1 MRCTPFAIAFGIHIE
16 VTLTVCPI
24 LSEEDISL
32 DLATKGKQS
41 ALTKIAIR
49 IARRAELD
57 EQVVLRSLFDREDFG
72 STGIGRG
79 VAIPHALLGM
89 ISSPVASLTRLA
101 QPIDFDGPD
110 DDPVD
115 LIYTVLWPR
124 SATSAFLPALSQIC
138 RVLRTSQVRE
148 RLRQAQ
154 SSDEAL
160 AILETE
166 PLPRISPNLHTC
178 RVGPGAV
185 IPKQFS
191 NALESRGAA
200 HTAVNYG
207 ARYQPMRRSSRGI
220 DASSGSFSAR

>member
-1 MRCTPFAIAFGIHIE
+1 MIS
-16 VTLTVCPI
+16 LI
-24 LSEEDISL
+24 LLEEDISL
-32 DLATKGKQS
+32 ELVTKGKQS
-41 ALTKIAIR
+41 ALSKIAIR
-49 IARRAELD
+49 IARRTGLD
-57 EQVVLRSLFDREDFG
+57 EQMVLRGLLDRECLS
-72 STGIGRG
+72 STGIGHG
-79 VAIPHALLGM
+79 VAIPHALLGT

-138 RVLRTSQVRE
+138 RLLRASQVRE

-166 PLPRISPNLHTC
+166 PLPGVSTNFHPS
-178 RVGPGAV
+178 RVGPDV
-185 IPKQFS
+185 LVSRQFS
-191 NALESRGAA
+191 NA
-200 HTAVNYG
+200 
-207 ARYQPMRRSSRGI
+207 
-220 DASSGSFSAR
+220 

>member
-1 MRCTPFAIAFGIHIE
+1 MISP
-16 VTLTVCPI
+16 V

-41 ALTKIAIR
+41 ALSKIAIR
-49 IARRAELD
+49 IARRAGLD
-57 EQVVLRSLFDREDFG
+57 EQVVLRGLFDREDFG

-79 VAIPHALLGM
+79 VAIPHVLLGM

-166 PLPRISPNLHTC
+166 PLPAHTC
-178 RVGPGAV
+178 RVGPGIV

-191 NALESRGAA
+191 NALESSGAA
-200 HTAVNYG
+200 RTTVN
-207 ARYQPMRRSSRGI
+207 
-220 DASSGSFSAR
+220 